1 MALKLFCDI
10 CDAQIESLPKII
22 KLGEGK
28 SSLKTFDVCDSCW
41 EELNS
46 WFSEEMRSKN
56 NELFR

>member
-41 EELNS
+41 EEVKQLV
-46 WFSEEMRSKN
+46 FRRKEEQK
-56 NELFR
+56 